1 MKKAIKTVVIL
12 LVLIMLMS
20 GCTPVSQAQFGY
32 ETIEDLI
39 EDRAMEYSE
48 DEIPDYEVLDIA
60 DFDNGYYQVSV
71 VIDNIS
77 SMMTIEYK
85 NEKYYYAN
93 VGMQRN
99 VFSVGTYFFFHLD
112 RGTIVLVIEEDETS
126 EKISDGK
133 NEYLKFNYRGNSFIH
148 FYEEKIESITIY
160 IDDIEYHIGKEKIE
174 TKQD

>member
-1 MKKAIKTVVIL
+1 
-12 LVLIMLMS
+12 MS

-71 VIDNIS
+71 LFENEYSLITVEYRDN
-77 SMMTIEYK
+77 
-85 NEKYYYAN
+85 KYHYAN
-93 VGMQRN
+93 MGIQN
-99 VFSVGTYFFFHLD
+99 YSFPAGNCFFFQLEH
-112 RGTIVLVIEEDETS
+112 GTIALVSADDDS
-126 EKISDGK
+126 VVKISDK
-133 NEYLKFNYRGNSFIH
+133 ENVYSNFEDQHNSFIH